1 MLTPD
6 SVIDYLV
13 NRGILPHDG
22 TATARPLLGGVS
34 NEVLAVSGDGIDVV
48 VKQALS
54 QLRVEQEWLA
64 DPTRVLVEADALRIA
79 ARYVP
84 EAVPAVVD
92 ADPQQLTLT
101 VARAPRHWADWK
113 TQLMQGTAEP
123 AVARLLGST
132 LACWHSATAARD
144 DLPERFGTSHFEQL
158 RIGPYYQAAAAR
170 HPDLAVTV
178 NEFADALLA
187 DRSCLVHGDFSPKN
201 ILTDGHSA
209 WVIDWEVAHYGS
221 PVFDLAFLHT
231 HLLLKA
237 VHQPEHAAAYEQCA
251 QAFGTSYAQ
260 TTRLPPIQPAQ
271 LAGQVG
277 CLLLARAD
285 GKSPAEY
292 LDPRG
297 RQRTRALARAAL
309 TQSADLNDL
318 WKTLT

>member
-13 NRGILPHDG
+13 HRGILPQG
-22 TATARPLLGGVS
+22 NTATARPLLGGVS
-34 NEVLAVSGDGIDVV
+34 NEVIAVSGEGIDVV

-64 DPTRVLVEADALRIA
+64 DPTRILVEADALRLA
-79 ARYVP
+79 GQYVP

-92 ADPQQLTLT
+92 TDPRQLTLT

-113 TQLMQGTAEP
+113 THLLQGTAEP
-123 AVARLLGST
+123 AVARLLGSA
-132 LACWHSATAARD
+132 LAGWHSATAARD
-144 DLPERFGTSHFEQL
+144 DLSERFGTSHFEQL

-170 HPDLAVTV
+170 HPDLAATV
-178 NEFADALLA
+178 NEFARALLA
-187 DRSCLVHGDFSPKN
+187 DRTCLVHGDFSPKN
-201 ILTDGHSA
+201 IVTDGRSA
-209 WVIDWEVAHYGS
+209 WVLDWEVAHYGS

-237 VHQPEHAAAYEQCA
+237 VHQPAHAAAYEQCA
-251 QAFGTSYAQ
+251 RAFGTSYAQ
-260 TTRLPPIQPAQ
+260 STRLPPLQPAQ
-271 LAGQVG
+271 LVGHVG

-292 LDPRG
+292 LDPG
-297 RQRTRALARAAL
+297 ARQRTRGLARAAL
-309 TQSADLNDL
+309 TQSADLDTL
-318 WKTLT
+318 WKTLL